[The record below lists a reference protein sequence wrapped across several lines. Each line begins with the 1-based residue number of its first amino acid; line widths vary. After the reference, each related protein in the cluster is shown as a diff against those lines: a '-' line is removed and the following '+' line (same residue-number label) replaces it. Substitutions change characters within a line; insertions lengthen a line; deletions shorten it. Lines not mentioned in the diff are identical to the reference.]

1 MVTLKN
7 TNNAMPTISMAPEE
21 LESSYN
27 RLKVGILERVCLK
40 QVTLRLQTS
49 YNYSAKLWVQ

>member
-27 RLKVGILERVCLK
+27 RLKVGILERVSK
-40 QVTLRLQTS
+40 TGNIKAADFLQ
-49 YNYSAKLWVQ
+49 LFC